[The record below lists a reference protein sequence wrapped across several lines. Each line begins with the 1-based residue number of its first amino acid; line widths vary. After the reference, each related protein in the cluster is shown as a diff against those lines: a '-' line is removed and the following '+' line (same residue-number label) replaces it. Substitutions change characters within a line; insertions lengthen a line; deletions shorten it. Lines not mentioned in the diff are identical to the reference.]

1 MEFLNSFLFI
11 VYRSVSAV
19 VVLFLISRLMGS
31 RQISQLTF
39 YDYIVGISIG
49 SIAAMAVEE
58 DIDLVDMAVSMLV
71 FGGFAILL
79 SFLTDKSIIL
89 RRGLTGKPSI
99 LIYNGKIIEH
109 SLKKNKYDINDLLL
123 NCREKGYFKTEEIA
137 FAILESNGQISIMPK
152 GENAPATLKDLNV
165 PAEHSALEYNLII
178 DGKVLKKNLK
188 CYGKDEQWLKKKLKA
203 QNVNNEEEVLL
214 ATGDDNDNL
223 KVYLKGETLPHNDF
237 FI

>member
-1 MEFLNSFLFI
+1 MFKSKDSPKVKHIIKRENWNVIERALN
-11 VYRSVSAV
+11 
-19 VVLFLISRLMGS
+19 
-31 RQISQLTF
+31 TK
-39 YDYIVGISIG
+39 
-49 SIAAMAVEE
+49 
-58 DIDLVDMAVSMLV
+58 LV
-71 FGGFAILL
+71 
-79 SFLTDKSIIL
+79 
-89 RRGLTGKPSI
+89 
-99 LIYNGKIIEH
+99 
-109 SLKKNKYDINDLLL
+109 KKNKYDINDLLL

-165 PAEHSALEYNLII
+165 PAEQSALEYNLII

-188 CYGKDEQWLKKKLKA
+188 CYGKDEQWLKKELKA
-203 QNVNNEEEVLL
+203 QNVNKEEEVLL